1 MDNCIHI
8 CLFNIYVVNCIQC
21 FSLYFLKQAEELEE
35 NTEQVTADKKLVDR
49 LVKLLFL
56 PAKMSINTP
65 ENHQDLFDD
74 LDGN

>member
-1 MDNCIHI
+1 
-8 CLFNIYVVNCIQC
+8 
-21 FSLYFLKQAEELEE
+21 LKQAEELEE